1 MSDEVLIIDT
11 GQSLPKPKTL
21 EPLPLY
27 DENYY
32 MLNQVMPDY
41 RDRLPNAY
49 MDNLVTRMRKTMK
62 KFSGIGLS
70 ANQCGVQARVFLIG
84 HEDFDIVCI
93 NPRVIAQSDK
103 IIKTEEG
110 CLSFPGLF
118 CKIERPD
125 WIDVEFTNEKGET
138 LQTRLEG
145 LTARCF
151 LHELDHMNG
160 IKFTKHIGAVSLKM
174 AREKQNKRIKLMK
187 RRMKNE
193 YTIHT

>member
-41 RDRLPNAY
+41 KDRLPNAY

-93 NPRVIAQSDK
+93 NPRVIGQSDK
-103 IIKTEEG
+103 MIKTEEG

-160 IKFTKHIGAVSLKM
+160 IKFVKHVGAVTLRM

-187 RRMKNE
+187 RRMKNNE
-193 YTIHT
+193 LLV